1 MTIASKP
8 HIPLLWRIFLRLG
21 SSSSCCVPFSD
32 NSSLNEQRSPV
43 EDFVDTIKESSV
55 RLMAHN
61 TDFVKRLLSKGEM
74 ASLFSVLSGLSLM
87 RNRFWYFNE
96 DIIIDCKNKHFQE
109 EYVEVVEMIEATLT
123 QLVEYQ
129 TSLIA
134 TTILH
139 DAESQ
144 R

>member
-1 MTIASKP
+1 
-8 HIPLLWRIFLRLG
+8 
-21 SSSSCCVPFSD
+21 
-32 NSSLNEQRSPV
+32 
-43 EDFVDTIKESSV
+43 
-55 RLMAHN
+55 MAHN

-87 RNRFWYFNE
+87 RNRFWYLNE
-96 DIIIDCKNKHFQE
+96 DLVLNGQQRIFQE
-109 EYVEVVEMIEATLT
+109 EYAELVELIEAGLS

-139 DAESQ
+139 DVESQ
-144 R
+144 RWTDMTPFYEDERISHCIQMWWYYLQGL

>member
-1 MTIASKP
+1 
-8 HIPLLWRIFLRLG
+8 
-21 SSSSCCVPFSD
+21 
-32 NSSLNEQRSPV
+32 
-43 EDFVDTIKESSV
+43 
-55 RLMAHN
+55 MAHN